1 VSKTAVQPKKFDI
14 ETLDDMKRVLIIAR
28 GGDPDAVQ
36 AIANFMDLKSN
47 TERSFFP
54 NKTITLCVGQLNG
67 FGEVFYPNDDWNP
80 FDLVADA
87 VTVSFMGYKGFKSN
101 QFVDMTRQT
110 PNLKD
115 LQAVPEESRGF
126 VNRILGREKT
136 E

>member
-1 VSKTAVQPKKFDI
+1 VTDPKPKLQI
-14 ETLDDMKRVLIIAR
+14 ETLDDMKRVLIIAK
-28 GGDPDAVQ
+28 GGDPDSIQ

-54 NKTITLCVGQLNG
+54 DKKVTICIGQLNG
-67 FGEVFYPNDDWNP
+67 FGKVFYPNDDWNP

-101 QFVDMTRQT
+101 QFVDMTRQQ

-115 LQAVPEESRGF
+115 LQAIPEENRGF
-126 VNRILGREKT
+126 VNRILGRSET

>member
-1 VSKTAVQPKKFDI
+1 MTEAKPSLKI
-14 ETLDDMKRVLIIAR
+14 ETLDDLKRILIIAK
-28 GGDPDAVQ
+28 GGDPDAIQ
-36 AIANFMDLKSN
+36 AVANFMDLKSN

-54 NKTITLCVGQLNG
+54 DKKVTICIGQLNG
-67 FGEVFYPNDDWNP
+67 YGKVFYPQDEWNP

-115 LQAVPEESRGF
+115 LQGVPEENRSF
-126 VNRILGREKT
+126 VNRILGRSET